1 MLDESN
7 FIRRKASI
15 RTDLG
20 RCCACFSSARSLDA
34 RAKPIIEGRLRYLL
48 LPIFRPV
55 GEISG
60 FFSMSK
66 SVCADCEDD
75 SASVSRYIDAAMRR
89 GKGKVVFIQAQR

>member
-34 RAKPIIEGRLRYLL
+34 RAKPIIEGRLRHLFI
-48 LPIFRPV
+48 PIFLRWGNV
-55 GEISG
+55 GIFQYVKER
-60 FFSMSK
+60 
-66 SVCADCEDD
+66 V
-75 SASVSRYIDAAMRR
+75 R
-89 GKGKVVFIQAQR
+89 